1 MMAQDKR
8 LRLTL
13 SLPEKH
19 AASVTQDMRAAFTVS
34 SRPGKTFDAVLSR
47 TSGLLDEQSRYITLE
62 YAIANY
68 QGELQGGDYEQ
79 VKTTLQTTGRASGRE
94 RVCQYVYISVD
105 GV

>member
-47 TSGLLDEQSRYITLE
+47 TSGLLDEQSRSLTLE
-62 YAIANY
+62 FDIDNSS
-68 QGELQGGDYEQ
+68 GELQGRSE
-79 VKTTLQTTGRASGRE
+79 E
-94 RVCQYVYISVD
+94 RRVGKECVSTCRSRWSPYHYKKKKKE
-105 GV
+105 